1 MIILY
6 HFRPGTGYV
15 DQLML
20 KQMVSLKQLI
30 DSLDQQM
37 AILDQQMTIASQTMF
52 KLSYRHFRQLDQQM
66 ISLDHVRPAIG
77 MLTSWWSIN
86 DHLKPANRQRRS
98 GNDYRILDHVRPS
111 YHHFRLL
118 DQRMISLG
126 HVRPDNDYVDQQKT
140 SLNQLMTILEYVRP
154 SKTS

>member
-37 AILDQQMTIASQTMF
+37 AILDQQMTIASQTM
-52 KLSYRHFRQLDQQM
+52 LNYP
-66 ISLDHVRPAIG
+66 IA
-77 MLTSWWSIN
+77 
-86 DHLKPANRQRRS
+86 
-98 GNDYRILDHVRPS
+98 ILDC
-111 YHHFRLL
+111 
-118 DQRMISLG
+118 
-126 HVRPDNDYVDQQKT
+126 
-140 SLNQLMTILEYVRP
+140 
-154 SKTS
+154 